1 MSNGTQGAY
10 PRVNL
15 EAFEGWMK
23 ILKTTKDNA
32 PLTWIKKMIL
42 ESKNAR
48 LTAPQLMEKILSCED
63 DKDFFGRCC
72 SGQKESEVPA
82 ELREE
87 VIEDYSSN
95 EGNNPHTLIMI
106 DS

>member
-1 MSNGTQGAY
+1 
-10 PRVNL
+10 
-15 EAFEGWMK
+15 
-23 ILKTTKDNA
+23 
-32 PLTWIKKMIL
+32 MIL
-42 ESKNAR
+42 EDRHAR

-87 VIEDYSSN
+87 IIEDYSSN
-95 EGNNPHTLIMI
+95 EGNIACPVNMA